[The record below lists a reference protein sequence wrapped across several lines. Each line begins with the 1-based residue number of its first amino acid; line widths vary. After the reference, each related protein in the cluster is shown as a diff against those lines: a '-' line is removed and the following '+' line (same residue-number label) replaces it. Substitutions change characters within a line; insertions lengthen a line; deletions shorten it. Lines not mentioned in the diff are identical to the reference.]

1 MKGNYE
7 TVRGTIILL
16 VFVLLIGAIL
26 FRWLTRS
33 RDHPV
38 LLITKWIIS
47 VPLIAL
53 CLVSIPIAGPFAP
66 FIVVVCG
73 IILSIL
79 WTPNI
84 TGWLLRPITSLFDG
98 GDVEPEH
105 RPAYSI
111 ARTGRNRGQYLEAMA
126 EVRKQLHKFPNDLEG
141 HLLLAAL
148 QAENLN
154 DLAGAEVTLNRYCDQ
169 PNRSVRQVAAAMNQ
183 LADWHLHFSKNV
195 EAAKGALEK
204 IRERFPDTEYAL
216 YAAQRIAHLAAP
228 EHLLAAHDPKT
239 VPVPHDVEY
248 LGLEKDLSRFKPRE
262 PDPQKLAEDYVRHL
276 EQHPL
281 DMEAR
286 EKLAV
291 IYAQHFGRLDLAIDQ
306 LQQLMQLR
314 HDSPQQ
320 VAHWLNLVAD
330 LQIKGGADYDT
341 VRTTLL
347 TIADL
352 YPQSSVAEIARNRI
366 DRLRL
371 EFKAKEKS
379 QAVQL
384 GSYEQ
389 RLGLK
394 MKR

>member
-7 TVRGTIILL
+7 IIRGAIIVLA
-16 VFVLLIGAIL
+16 FVLLIGAIL

-33 RDHPV
+33 RDHPIW
-38 LLITKWIIS
+38 LIAKWIITI
-47 VPLIAL
+47 PLVAL

-66 FIVVVCG
+66 FIVVFCG
-73 IILSIL
+73 IILSML

-84 TGWLLRPITSLFDG
+84 GGWMIKPITSLFDG
-98 GDVEPEH
+98 GDVEPER

-111 ARTGRNRGQYLEAMA
+111 ARTKRNRGQYLEAIT
-126 EVRKQLHKFPNDLEG
+126 EIRKQLDRFPNDLEG
-141 HLLLAAL
+141 HMLLAAI

-154 DLAGAEVTLNRYCDQ
+154 DLAGAEVTLNRFCDQ
-169 PNRSVRQVAAAMNQ
+169 PKRSARQVAAAMNQ

-195 EAAKGALEK
+195 EAARHALGK
-204 IRERFPDTEYAL
+204 IQTRFPDTEYAL
-216 YAAQRIAHLAAP
+216 LAAQRIAHLAEP

-239 VPVPHDVEY
+239 VPVPHEVEY

-262 PDPQKLAEDYVRHL
+262 PDPQKLAEDYVKHL

-291 IYAQHFGRLDLAIDQ
+291 LYAEHFGRLDLATDQ

-314 HDSPQQ
+314 ADSPQH
-320 VAHWLNLVAD
+320 VAHWLNLLAD
-330 LQIKGGADYDT
+330 LQIKGGLDYDT

-352 YPQSSVAEIARNRI
+352 HPHSTVAEVARNRL

-379 QAVQL
+379 QAVPL